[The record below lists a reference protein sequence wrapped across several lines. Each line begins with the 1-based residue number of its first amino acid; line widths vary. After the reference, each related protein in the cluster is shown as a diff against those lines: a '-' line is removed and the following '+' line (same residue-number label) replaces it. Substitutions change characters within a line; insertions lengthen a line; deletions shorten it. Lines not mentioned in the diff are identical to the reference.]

1 MSRRSQNCM
10 PGGCVTR
17 GTTARAVRR
26 FEGEMKLSP
35 RRFADAVVVFP
46 VGRIDQSSADT
57 FMGALAPHLE
67 RCTAGE
73 DRLVLD
79 LSDLEYISSA
89 GLRVLMLAAK
99 QTKAQGGTLL
109 VTGLQ
114 PLVKE
119 ILEISRFTLVLD
131 ITPSLR
137 DALAKAS
144 ASALTAFETA

>member
-1 MSRRSQNCM
+1 
-10 PGGCVTR
+10 
-17 GTTARAVRR
+17 
-26 FEGEMKLSP
+26 MKLSP

-57 FMGALAPHLE
+57 FMEALAPHLE
-67 RCTAGE
+67 RCAAGE

-99 QTKAQGGTLL
+99 QSKAQGGTLL

-114 PLVKE
+114 PLVRE

>member
-1 MSRRSQNCM
+1 
-10 PGGCVTR
+10 
-17 GTTARAVRR
+17 
-26 FEGEMKLSP
+26 MKLSP
-35 RRFADAVVVFP
+35 KRFADAVVVFP

-57 FMGALAPHLE
+57 FMEALAPHLE
-67 RCTAGE
+67 RCAAGE

-119 ILEISRFTLVLD
+119 ILEISRFTMVLD

>member
-1 MSRRSQNCM
+1 M
-10 PGGCVTR
+10 PGAR
-17 GTTARAVRR
+17 GTTITLGAVRR

-57 FMGALAPHLE
+57 FMEALAPHLE
-67 RCTAGE
+67 RCAAGE

-99 QTKAQGGTLL
+99 QSKAQGGTLL

-114 PLVKE
+114 PLVRE

>member
-1 MSRRSQNCM
+1 M
-10 PGGCVTR
+10 PGAR
-17 GTTARAVRR
+17 GTTITLGVVRR

-57 FMGALAPHLE
+57 FMEALAPHLE
-67 RCTAGE
+67 RCAAGE

-99 QTKAQGGTLL
+99 QSKAQGGTLL

-114 PLVKE
+114 PLVRE

>member
-1 MSRRSQNCM
+1 
-10 PGGCVTR
+10 
-17 GTTARAVRR
+17 
-26 FEGEMKLSP
+26 MKLSP

-57 FMGALAPHLE
+57 FMEALAPHLQ
-67 RCTAGE
+67 RCAAGE
-73 DRLVLD
+73 DRVVLD

-119 ILEISRFTLVLD
+119 ILEISRFTMVLN

>member
-1 MSRRSQNCM
+1 M
-10 PGGCVTR
+10 PGARVTR
-17 GTTARAVRR
+17 GTTSRAVRR

-57 FMGALAPHLE
+57 FMEALAPHLE
-67 RCTAGE
+67 RCAAGE

-99 QTKAQGGTLL
+99 QSKAQGGTLL

-114 PLVKE
+114 PLVRE

>member
-1 MSRRSQNCM
+1 
-10 PGGCVTR
+10 
-17 GTTARAVRR
+17 
-26 FEGEMKLSP
+26 MKLSP
-35 RRFADAVVVFP
+35 RRFADAVVVSP

-57 FMGALAPHLE
+57 FMEALAPHLE
-67 RCTAGE
+67 RCAAGE

-99 QTKAQGGTLL
+99 QSKAQGGTLL

-114 PLVKE
+114 PLVRE

>member
-1 MSRRSQNCM
+1 
-10 PGGCVTR
+10 
-17 GTTARAVRR
+17 
-26 FEGEMKLSP
+26 MKLSP
-35 RRFADAVVVFP
+35 RRFADAVVVSP
-46 VGRIDQSSADT
+46 VGRIDQSSDDT
-57 FMGALAPHLE
+57 FMEALAPHLE
-67 RCTAGE
+67 RCAAGE

-119 ILEISRFTLVLD
+119 ILEISRFTMVLD

-144 ASALTAFETA
+144 ASALNAFETA

>member
-1 MSRRSQNCM
+1 
-10 PGGCVTR
+10 
-17 GTTARAVRR
+17 
-26 FEGEMKLSP
+26 MKLSP

-57 FMGALAPHLE
+57 FMEALAPHLE
-67 RCTAGE
+67 RCAAGE

-119 ILEISRFTLVLD
+119 ILEISRFTMVLD

>member
-1 MSRRSQNCM
+1 
-10 PGGCVTR
+10 
-17 GTTARAVRR
+17 
-26 FEGEMKLSP
+26 MKLSP

-57 FMGALAPHLE
+57 FMEALAPHLE

-79 LSDLEYISSA
+79 LSDLESISSA

-119 ILEISRFTLVLD
+119 ILEISRFTMVLN
-131 ITPSLR
+131 ITSSLR